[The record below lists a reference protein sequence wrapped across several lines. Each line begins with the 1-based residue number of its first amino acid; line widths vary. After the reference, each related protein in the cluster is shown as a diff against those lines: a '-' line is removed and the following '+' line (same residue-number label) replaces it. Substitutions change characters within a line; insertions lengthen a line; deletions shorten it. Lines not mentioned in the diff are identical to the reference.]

1 MPFTFL
7 SHQAVVLPLK
17 LRAPRAVSGTALV
30 LGSIAPDVEYFLR
43 TYPTGTVGHT
53 WIGQLTFCL
62 PVTLVLYWIVTRIV
76 ARPLAVHLPD
86 GGDLRL
92 SEYALLREQPAGA
105 RQWLTVATSAIIGS
119 VSHVVLDKLS
129 GGWSSRAA
137 THFGSWLPYSALGSD
152 AAWVAFKLST
162 WFVLAAVTLLIMQHI
177 GRHMLIRRWVVERG
191 VASGSPAPSAWRTTV
206 AAAADTGDRE
216 QRAGRRRPGMFWG
229 MIWAAWL
236 AGGLLGASYR
246 RSGFFL
252 DQPAT
257 WVHIGLCAT
266 SGAFVGLVLASIAW
280 NRGARAMTSL
290 RGDHW

>member
-7 SHQAVVLPLK
+7 SHQAIVLPLK

-43 TYPTGTVGHT
+43 TYPTGTVSHT

-76 ARPLAVHLPD
+76 AVPLAAHLPD

-92 SEYALLREQPAGA
+92 SEYALLREQPSSV
-105 RQWLTVATSAIIGS
+105 RHWLTVATSAITGS

-162 WFVLAAVTLLIMQHI
+162 WFVLAAVTLLMMQHI

-191 VASGSPAPSAWRTTV
+191 EASEP
-206 AAAADTGDRE
+206 
-216 QRAGRRRPGMFWG
+216 RAGRRRPAMFWG

-236 AGGLLGASYR
+236 VGGLLGAAYR

-280 NRGARAMTSL
+280 NRGARATTSL
-290 RGDHW
+290 RREPW